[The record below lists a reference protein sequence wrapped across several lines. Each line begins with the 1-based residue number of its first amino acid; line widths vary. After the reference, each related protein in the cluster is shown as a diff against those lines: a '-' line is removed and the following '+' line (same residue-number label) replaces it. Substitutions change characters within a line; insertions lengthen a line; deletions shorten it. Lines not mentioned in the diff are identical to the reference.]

1 MNNQQ
6 TPSPAKE
13 PQLCIA
19 NCGFFGNEQFG
30 QMCSKCYKMMQ
41 SNASSNNPSASAS
54 SQQISGS
61 AAPVSTP
68 AISAPSSTI
77 ASPSSTAT
85 FIPVDD
91 ARISS
96 DSSAVVDH
104 VTADIQSGGTAADVK
119 ETATSTTESGDKE
132 VAVAEI
138 NPAKLKRCN
147 ICKLKMN
154 MAKQISNKCKCG
166 YVFCDAHKISANHN
180 CTFDYAESHKKVLTN
195 KNPRIVSDSFERI

>member
-54 SQQISGS
+54 QQISGS

-77 ASPSSTAT
+77 ASPSTAT
-85 FIPVDD
+85 FIAVDG
-91 ARISS
+91 ISS

-104 VTADIQSGGTAADVK
+104 VTAHFQSGGTTADVK
-119 ETATSTTESGDKE
+119 ETTTTESGNKE
-132 VAVAEI
+132 ATVAEI